1 MSMELAKDLTRRSL
15 LCGIAL
21 IAVGLLPEAA
31 NAAVPAVGVK
41 VKGKK
46 LLVDLKANKVLAK
59 VGGVVQIDF
68 SDGSSIALVR
78 TAPGNK
84 GLSAISLACTHQG
97 VTVIQQDKQWVCPA
111 HGSQFALGGALVQGP
126 ARSAL
131 QKYPITA
138 TATTAVI
145 G

>member
-1 MSMELAKDLTRRSL
+1 MSMEIENGVSRRSV

-21 IAVGLLPEAA
+21 IAVGILPEAA
-31 NAAVPAVGVK
+31 SAAVPAVGVK

-46 LLVDLKANKVLAK
+46 LLLDLKANKALTK

-68 SDGSSIALVR
+68 SDGSSIAVVR
-78 TAPGNK
+78 TGTGNK

-97 VTVIQQDKQWVCPA
+97 VTVVQQNNQWLCPA
-111 HGSQFALGGALVQGP
+111 HGSQFALNGALKTGP
-126 ARSAL
+126 ARTAL

-138 TATTAVI
+138 TATSAVI